1 MSLSPKSPEIS
12 GFFVVFVSE
21 RYLMTAQNTAK
32 TSPSSASEW
41 VKKLLPIAVI
51 IAIFAAF
58 FLLGGHEYIT
68 LESLKTHRQTLLD
81 WTANHHVLVVLAFM
95 GLYAVMVAATIPG
108 ALVMTLAGGFLFG
121 VMEATIYI
129 VFAATLG
136 ATAIF
141 LIARYAFRDYF
152 KEKAGQS
159 IRRMEDGFNEN
170 ALSYL
175 LVLRLVPIFPF
186 FVVNLVPAF
195 LGVPLRTYV
204 FGTFFGII
212 PGTFVY
218 CLVGNGLGAII
229 DKGGEPNLGRIF
241 EPEILSALIGLA
253 LLSLI
258 PVVYK
263 RFKRPS
269 D

>member
-1 MSLSPKSPEIS
+1 MTEQNSANSRPS
-12 GFFVVFVSE
+12 G
-21 RYLMTAQNTAK
+21 
-32 TSPSSASEW
+32 TSGW
-41 VKKLLPIAVI
+41 FKKLLPVAVVI
-51 IAIFAAF
+51 GIFAAF

-68 LESLKTHRQTLLD
+68 LDSLKKHRATLLD
-81 WTANHHVLVVLAFM
+81 WTASHHVLVVLGFM
-95 GLYAVMVAATIPG
+95 ALYCVMVAATIPG

-121 VMEATIYI
+121 IAEATIYI
-129 VFAATLG
+129 VISATMG

-159 IRRMEDGFNEN
+159 IRRMEEGFKKN

-186 FVVNLVPAF
+186 FIVNLVPAF

-204 FGTFFGII
+204 VGTLFGII

-229 DKGGEPNLGRIF
+229 DKGGEPNLERIF
-241 EPEILSALIGLA
+241 EPEILLALIGLA
-253 LLSLI
+253 LVSLI
-258 PVVYK
+258 PVIYK
-263 RFKRPS
+263 RFKRS
-269 D
+269 TV

>member
-1 MSLSPKSPEIS
+1 MATSNSS
-12 GFFVVFVSE
+12 GS
-21 RYLMTAQNTAK
+21 
-32 TSPSSASEW
+32 SPSGPSAW
-41 VKKLLPIAVI
+41 VKKLLPVAII

-58 FLLGGHEYIT
+58 FLLGGHKYIT

-81 WTANHHVLVVLAFM
+81 WAASHHLLAALIFM
-95 GLYAVMVAATIPG
+95 AAYGVMVAATIPG

-121 VMEATIYI
+121 VIEATIYV
-129 VFAATLG
+129 VFSATLG

-152 KEKAGQS
+152 QEKAGQA
-159 IRRMEDGFNEN
+159 IRRMEKGFKEN

-186 FVVNLVPAF
+186 FIVNLVPAF

-204 FGTFFGII
+204 IGTLFGII

-258 PVVYK
+258 PVIHK
-263 RFKRPS
+263 RFKRS
-269 D
+269 AN

>member
-1 MSLSPKSPEIS
+1 
-12 GFFVVFVSE
+12 
-21 RYLMTAQNTAK
+21 MTAPNSADSA
-32 TSPSSASEW
+32 TSGDSEW
-41 VKKLLPIAVI
+41 IKKLLPVVVVI
-51 IAIFAAF
+51 GIFAAF
-58 FLLGGHEYIT
+58 FLLGGPEFIT
-68 LESLKTHRQTLLD
+68 FDALKKHRQTLLD
-81 WTANHHVLVVLAFM
+81 WTANRHLLVALGFM
-95 GLYAVMVAATIPG
+95 ALYCVMVAATIPG

-121 VMEATIYI
+121 VAEATIYI
-129 VFAATLG
+129 VFSATLG

-152 KEKAGQS
+152 KEKAGPA
-159 IRRMEDGFNEN
+159 IRRMEDGFKED

-175 LVLRLVPIFPF
+175 LVLRLVPMFPF
-186 FVVNLVPAF
+186 FIVNLVPAF
-195 LGVPLRTYV
+195 LGVPLRTYF
-204 FGTFFGII
+204 FGTLFGII

-253 LLSLI
+253 VLSLI

-263 RFKRPS
+263 RFKRS
-269 D
+269 AK

>member
-1 MSLSPKSPEIS
+1 
-12 GFFVVFVSE
+12 
-21 RYLMTAQNTAK
+21 MTAQKPIN
-32 TSPSSASEW
+32 SGSSGQSGW
-41 VKKLLPIAVI
+41 VKKLLPVAVI

-58 FLLGGHEYIT
+58 FTFGGHDYIS
-68 LESLKTHRQTLLD
+68 LESLKKHRQTLLD
-81 WTANHHVLVVLAFM
+81 WTAQYHLLVVLSFI
-95 GLYAVMVAATIPG
+95 GLYCVMVAATIPG

-121 VMEATIYI
+121 VVEATIYI

-152 KEKAGQS
+152 KEKAGNA
-159 IRRMEDGFNEN
+159 IRRMEAGFNEN

-186 FVVNLVPAF
+186 FIVNLVPAF
-195 LGVPLRTYV
+195 LGVPLRTYIL
-204 FGTFFGII
+204 GTFFGII

-229 DKGGEPNLGRIF
+229 DQGGEPNLGRIF

-263 RFKRPS
+263 RFKRS
-269 D
+269 AD

>member
-1 MSLSPKSPEIS
+1 M
-12 GFFVVFVSE
+12 V
-21 RYLMTAQNTAK
+21 AQNATNP
-32 TSPSSASEW
+32 SPSGASVW
-41 VKKLLPIAVI
+41 IKKLLPVAVI
-51 IAIFAAF
+51 IGIFAAF
-58 FLLGGHEYIT
+58 FLLGGPEYIT
-68 LESLKTHRQTLLD
+68 LETLKKHRQTLLD
-81 WTANHHVLVVLAFM
+81 WAASHHVLVALVYMAA
-95 GLYAVMVAATIPG
+95 YSVMVAATIPG
-108 ALVMTLAGGFLFG
+108 ALVMTLVGGFLFG
-121 VMEATIYI
+121 AIEATLYV
-129 VFAATLG
+129 VFSATLG

-152 KEKAGQS
+152 KEKAGPS
-159 IRRMEDGFNEN
+159 IRRMEEGFKEN

-186 FVVNLVPAF
+186 FIVNLVPAL

-204 FGTFFGII
+204 TGTLFGII

-258 PVVYK
+258 PVIYK
-263 RFKRPS
+263 RFKRS
-269 D
+269 AD